1 MIPLALLWRY
11 FRTRKLHFTDREAL
25 ENWQAKRLHQFR
37 QNVLSHSPW
46 FQRYLT
52 LPFNQ
57 WPMMDKA
64 LMMTHFDEM
73 NTAGL
78 KRDELLDCAMRSEQS
93 RDLKPALAGSVLG
106 FHQVHRVVVGFLLL
120 ARTSNRCGPPVCWQ
134 KCCPTV
140 YLPKSGWRCFCA
152 RTTTCIKA

>member
-1 MIPLALLWRY
+1 MIPLMLIWRY
-11 FRTRKLHFTDREAL
+11 FRTRRLHFTDREAL

-64 LMMTHFDEM
+64 LMMTHFSIVQ
-73 NTAGL
+73 
-78 KRDELLDCAMRSEQS
+78 CAVS
-93 RDLKPALAGSVLG
+93 RVVISNPALVSSALG
-106 FHQVHRVVVGFLLL
+106 FHQVHPGVVDFLLL

-134 KCCPTV
+134 KCCPMI

>member
-1 MIPLALLWRY
+1 MIPLMLIWRY
-11 FRTRKLHFTDREAL
+11 FRTRRLHFTDREAL

-64 LMMTHFDEM
+64 LMMTHFSIVQ
-73 NTAGL
+73 
-78 KRDELLDCAMRSEQS
+78 CAVS
-93 RDLKPALAGSVLG
+93 RVVISNPALVSSALG
-106 FHQVHRVVVGFLLL
+106 FIRYIRASWTF
-120 ARTSNRCGPPVCWQ
+120 
-134 KCCPTV
+134 CC
-140 YLPKSGWRCFCA
+140 
-152 RTTTCIKA
+152 

>member
-1 MIPLALLWRY
+1 MIPLMLIWRY
-11 FRTRKLHFTDREAL
+11 FRTRRLHFTDREAL

-93 RDLKPALAGSVLG
+93 RDFKPCVGKFSVGLSSGTSGRRGLFVVSPHEQQMWAAGVLAKVL
-106 FHQVHRVVVGFLLL
+106 
-120 ARTSNRCGPPVCWQ
+120 P
-134 KCCPTV
+134 
-140 YLPKSGWRCFCA
+140 
-152 RTTTCIKA
+152 

>member
-52 LPFNQ
+52 LPFRVEFYSNWGQ
-57 WPMMDKA
+57 FNDM
-64 LMMTHFDEM
+64 L
-73 NTAGL
+73 
-78 KRDELLDCAMRSEQS
+78 RDY
-93 RDLKPALAGSVLG
+93 PLATP
-106 FHQVHRVVVGFLLL
+106 
-120 ARTSNRCGPPVCWQ
+120 RTYVSI
-134 KCCPTV
+134 
-140 YLPKSGWRCFCA
+140 YE
-152 RTTTCIKA
+152 